1 LFRSAQAPTSPPA
14 EHASRGRY
22 CATCSHKSTP
32 TPTTH
37 AYPKSKNSPGTPP
50 QRRATTPT
58 ATATA
63 GTTQPPEPSGV
74 PRARHLGKPR
84 RYLQQGALCPPVDG
98 PAGAGAGPPTGWTP
112 GPTGGRPHTGSA
124 APPALRDTAPPH
136 RPHARAPRL
145 VLTLALVLMV
155 TFDPLFAAGRCLTHD
170 YAVRRHGPAPSAT
183 RRQIILTCI
192 LNTTGLWCMLEVS
205 EGAIAPPLDLSGR
218 DSVGIGTNPTIGG
231 IRGGHTPY
239 R

>member
-136 RPHARAPRL
+136 RPHARARPHELLTLDGRAPAMTTRTPAPRRRCRAGHIRLAWRNRERRRRDGGAGAGRLMPTSWGRL
-145 VLTLALVLMV
+145 V
-155 TFDPLFAAGRCLTHD
+155 R
-170 YAVRRHGPAPSAT
+170 
-183 RRQIILTCI
+183 
-192 LNTTGLWCMLEVS
+192 MLLGS
-205 EGAIAPPLDLSGR
+205 
-218 DSVGIGTNPTIGG
+218 
-231 IRGGHTPY
+231 
-239 R
+239 